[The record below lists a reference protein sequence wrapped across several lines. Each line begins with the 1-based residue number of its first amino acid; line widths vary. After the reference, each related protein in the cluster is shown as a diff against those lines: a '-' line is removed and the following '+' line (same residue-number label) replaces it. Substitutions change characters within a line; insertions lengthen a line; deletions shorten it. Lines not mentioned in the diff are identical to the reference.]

1 MLGIV
6 RSAIRSSNRFVIDL
20 YKKKKKRK
28 IRCVAKFQCI
38 FRVDSDIIGK
48 RVVIVATVSSERR

>member
-6 RSAIRSSNRFVIDL
+6 RSAIRSSNRLVIDL
-20 YKKKKKRK
+20 YKKKKRK
-28 IRCVAKFQCI
+28 IMCVAKFQCI

-48 RVVIVATVSSERR
+48 RVVIMATVSSERR